1 LERNALNKSDYFT
14 RLLPEIFKYKVF
26 RHTGLMKINP
36 FTLTFSVTAA
46 CQSRCKTCKIGD
58 MYHENP
64 ERKKEDLTVGEIESV
79 FKTMK
84 PLYFFNVSGGE
95 PFLRDDLPEII
106 ELACYYLKP
115 RIVHIPT
122 NALMPKKIFQ
132 KTNDILAIIDVK
144 YKGTILTVKPSIDGI
159 GEEHDKI
166 RGVKG
171 NFERLLETLE
181 LLKQL
186 VAEYDSFHL
195 ELGTVVS
202 NYNIDHLEEIEDF
215 VHSLDIESYRNEIA
229 EQRSEFFNVG
239 DPITPTAEVYERII
253 KDFSQKIVSNI
264 SKKKKLTKATEA
276 LRLAYYQLSSR
287 ILKENRQV
295 IPCYACISNVHIN
308 YDGGVWPCCV
318 LGYEQEIGNLRNC
331 NYDFQQ
337 LWYSDE
343 AKKVRHYIKNNACAC
358 PLANQT
364 YSNMLIDFKSMLK
377 AVYFTLLL
385 SMKR

>member
-1 LERNALNKSDYFT
+1 MNKLDYFT
-14 RLLPEIFKYKVF
+14 RLLPEIIKYKVF
-26 RHTGLMKINP
+26 RRTGLMKINP

-46 CQSRCKTCKIGD
+46 CQSRCKTCKIGE

-64 ERKKEDLTVGEIESV
+64 ERKKKDLTVSEIENV

-95 PFLRDDLPEII
+95 PFLRNDLPEII
-106 ELACYYLKP
+106 ELACRFLKP
-115 RIVHIPT
+115 RIIHIPT
-122 NALMPKKIFQ
+122 NALMPKKIL
-132 KTNDILAIIDVK
+132 KATSDTLDIINKGYND
-144 YKGTILTVKPSIDGI
+144 TILTVKPSIDGV
-159 GEEHDKI
+159 GTLHDQI

-171 NFERLLETLE
+171 NFKRLLETIE

-186 VAEYDSFHL
+186 VIENDNFHL

-215 VHSLDIESYRNEIA
+215 VHSLDVESYRNEIA

-239 DPITPTAEVYERII
+239 DPITPNAEVYERMI

-264 SKKKKLTKATEA
+264 HKKKKLTKATEA
-276 LRLAYYQLSSR
+276 LRLTYYQIASR

-318 LGYEQEIGNLRNC
+318 LGYEQEIGNLRNY
-331 NYDFQQ
+331 NYNFQQ

-343 AKKVRHYIKNNACAC
+343 ARKVRNYIKNKTCAC

-364 YSNMLIDFKSMLK
+364 YSNMLIDFNSMLK
-377 AVYFTLLL
+377 IVYFTMLL
-385 SMKR
+385 SLKR

>member
-1 LERNALNKSDYFT
+1 MNKLDFFT
-14 RLLPEIFKYKVF
+14 RLLPEIFKYKIY
-26 RHTGLMKINP
+26 RHIGLVKINP

-58 MYHENP
+58 MYHDNP
-64 ERKKEDLTVGEIESV
+64 DRKKEDLTVGEIENV

-95 PFLRDDLPEII
+95 PFLRNDLPEII
-106 ELACYYLKP
+106 ELACRYLKP
-115 RIVHIPT
+115 RIIHVPT
-122 NALMPKKIFQ
+122 NALMPKKILKITSDTLQ
-132 KTNDILAIIDVK
+132 IINKDYND
-144 YKGTILTVKPSIDGI
+144 TILTVKPSIDGV
-159 GEEHDKI
+159 GDLHDLI

-171 NFERLLETLE
+171 NFQRLLETLE

-186 VAEYDSFHL
+186 VAENDNFHL

-215 VHSLDIESYRNEIA
+215 VHSLDVESYRNEIA
-229 EQRSEFFNVG
+229 EQRSEFFNIG
-239 DPITPTAEVYERII
+239 DPITPTAEVYERFV
-253 KDFSQKIVSNI
+253 KDFSQKIASNI

-276 LRLAYYQLSSR
+276 LRLTYYQIASR

-308 YDGGVWPCCV
+308 YGGGVWPCCV

-343 AKKVRHYIKNNACAC
+343 AKKVRDYIKNNACAC

-364 YSNMLIDFKSMLK
+364 YSNMMIDFKSMLK

-385 SMKR
+385 SLKR